1 METNMIRRAIP
12 AIILVT
18 LLPGF
23 ENAIF
28 ADDEPTAGNFLKN
41 GVTAHRGNS
50 SEFPEN
56 TIPAFESGIAIGADW
71 IELDVLRTQDG
82 KIVVIH
88 DATTGRVGDVDLV
101 VADSTYEQLRTVDVA
116 TDFRRRTKKTVSDV
130 PKQTIPLLEDVLKVM
145 MTQRKSRVSIQPKTD
160 CVDEVIAIIEALG
173 AEPWVGFND
182 GNLKFMSQVKQW
194 SSTVPVFWD
203 RSVLNLS
210 EDIRIARQRGFES
223 LVLHHTLVTKEVVQ
237 QIHEAGLKAGA
248 WTVNDRTTME
258 RLLGMGVDRIYTDFP
273 RRLLQQIQ

>member
-71 IELDVLRTQDG
+71 IELDVLRTRDG

-130 PKQTIPLLEDVLKVM
+130 PKQTIPLLEDVLRVM